1 MKIFKRKTVEKKK
14 NVKDHKKKLEKKK
27 KKKEILK
34 LFIYILK
41 IIQIDYLNIVHVKGI

>member
-14 NVKDHKKKLEKKK
+14 NVKDHKKKLEKK